1 MTVNYLLTCVTLTL
15 SLVDVYYKE
24 LKYKLEWILT
34 EKSVDFCF
42 LLYKYLHNSC
52 AVKLKPLLAY
62 YQKVCQYFS
71 FGSYLLSYL
80 NSIILSLFI
89 LVFQMS
95 QNFSDALSPS
105 WRSCAFAASS
115 VLRVPSGV
123 GGVPASFEL
132 SCTTPA
138 ISHLLWVL

>member
-1 MTVNYLLTCVTLTL
+1 MTLAL

-71 FGSYLLSYL
+71 LGSYLLSYL
-80 NSIILSLFI
+80 KNIILSLFI

-105 WRSCAFAASS
+105 WLMCFWGLQCSLCSLWCRRCSS
-115 VLRVPSGV
+115 LIWTFLAPPLQSVTYYES
-123 GGVPASFEL
+123 SK
-132 SCTTPA
+132 
-138 ISHLLWVL
+138 